1 MPLDMLRTRNVD
13 FLQIVKFVDSKSIG
27 KGNRSYLYGQENFTF
42 TIKHNFEVGKGK
54 TRLCKALN
62 HLNTSYGIYS
72 QIYFPHR

>member
-1 MPLDMLRTRNVD
+1 MLRTRNVD

-27 KGNRSYLYGQENFTF
+27 KGNRSYSLYGQENFTF

>member
-54 TRLCKALN
+54 KDSVRHSIT
-62 HLNTSYGIYS
+62 
-72 QIYFPHR
+72 